1 MILTWNY
8 LVQTSVPLPGTWS
21 QHPILLSVNTD
32 ILDNGNKSPVVLLG
46 FANTRTEDLQEVA
59 AEDARCW
66 DRGMDFSGRWERL
79 GSRNWS
85 RHTMTCN
92 VDRWLVYFLYR
103 KGILL
108 GTHLWGRRDCWH
120 GFRRVE
126 AKDLRRGT
134 LAEFHHEKPKG

>member
-32 ILDNGNKSPVVLLG
+32 ILDNGNESPVVLLG

-79 GSRNWS
+79 GCRNWS

-92 VDRWLVYFLYR
+92 VD
-103 KGILL
+103 G
-108 GTHLWGRRDCWH
+108 
-120 GFRRVE
+120 
-126 AKDLRRGT
+126 
-134 LAEFHHEKPKG
+134 

>member
-8 LVQTSVPLPGTWS
+8 LVQTSVPLPGTGA

-32 ILDNGNKSPVVLLG
+32 ILDNGNESSVVLLG

-59 AEDARCW
+59 AENARCG
-66 DRGMDFSGRWERL
+66 DGGMDFSGRRERL

-85 RHTMTCN
+85 RHTMTC
-92 VDRWLVYFLYR
+92 RWLVYFLYR
-103 KGILL
+103 KWSLI
-108 GTHLWGRRDCWH
+108 GTHLWGRRGYWH
-120 GFRRVE
+120 GFRKVE

-134 LAEFHHEKPKG
+134 LAECHREKPRG